1 MKVWDENKK
10 EKIKEKNKESD
21 NESNHDNDIKL
32 NENMRIN

>member
-32 NENMRIN
+32 NKNMRIN

>member
-21 NESNHDNDIKL
+21 NESNHDNDLKL
-32 NENMRIN
+32 NKNMRIN

>member
-1 MKVWDENKK
+1 MKVGDENKK

-32 NENMRIN
+32 NKNMRIN